1 LSRQIKAE
9 LNQGPGIMTTTSLS
23 SDVTTKRQLLKELN
37 QEFFP
42 ARTALN
48 QAAIALDHASK
59 ALDASYQRKRARI
72 LNGHHDDD

>member
-1 LSRQIKAE
+1 MTLTTASTTTTKSRQ
-9 LNQGPGIMTTTSLS
+9 
-23 SDVTTKRQLLKELN
+23 LKELN